1 MPLTQFSEEV
11 RASLEPVR
19 APMGPILVASDTSP
33 ASDAAFPIAR
43 ALAAHSGATVQVIS
57 ALRPNA
63 MPTYAFDAIPY
74 PIVPTPVMLEGR
86 EALVKAQMARLV
98 PSATPWPV
106 TIRTGDPV
114 REIINQAQTRE
125 ARLIVVG
132 RGRHGVL
139 ERTLGGESVLRLLQL
154 GETPVLAVES
164 TLEALPH
171 RVVIATDF
179 SVFSIYAAQI
189 ALALVAPNATIEL
202 VHVAPSLSETGP
214 VMRDFAAEY
223 RAQTA
228 ASFTA
233 LIARLQRPGLTFET
247 KMLEGN
253 ASTRLVDHLNASRA
267 DLIVAATHGYGFLRR
282 MMLGSV
288 TAELVRMAPCSVLCV
303 PGSARTLAAARAQAT
318 ALHDSTRTFDPA
330 RLDAEL
336 FNFSMRNIGRACTV
350 EVNQREIGAQSLGH
364 HLPLVGVAHDAGATS
379 VTLMFGASKLEG
391 EHLSHQVNGVQS
403 VDLVADSSGR
413 DQVLRLVHEGGQT
426 LILLE

>member
-1 MPLTQFSEEV
+1 MPITQFSEEV
-11 RASLEPVR
+11 RTSFEPVK
-19 APMGPILVASDTSP
+19 APTGPIIVASDTSP
-33 ASDAAFPIAR
+33 ASDAAFPMAR
-43 ALAAHSGATVQVIS
+43 ALAAHTGAAVRVIS

-74 PIVPTPVMLEGR
+74 PIVPTPEMLEGR
-86 EALVKAQMARLV
+86 EALVKSQMARLV

-114 REIINQAQTRE
+114 REIITEAHTSE

-132 RGRHGVL
+132 RGKHGPL
-139 ERTLGGESVLRLLQL
+139 ERMLGGESVLKLLQL
-154 GETPVLAVES
+154 GETPVLAVEP
-164 TLEALPH
+164 TLEVLPK

-189 ALALVAPNATIEL
+189 ALDLIAPHATIEL

-223 RAQTA
+223 RAQTE
-228 ASFTA
+228 ASFAA
-233 LIARLQRPGLTFET
+233 LIERLRRPGLTFET

-253 ASTRLVDHLNASRA
+253 ASTRLIDHLGAYGA

-288 TAELVRMAPCSVLCV
+288 TAELVRSAPCSVLCV

-318 ALHDSTRTFDPA
+318 ALHDSTRT
-330 RLDAEL
+330 LDTAHLDTEL
-336 FNFSMRNIGRACTV
+336 FNLSVRNVGRPCTV
-350 EVNQREIGAQSLGH
+350 EVNQRDIGAQSLGH
-364 HLPLVGVAHDAGATS
+364 HLPLVGVAHDAGTNMI
-379 VTLMFGASKLEG
+379 TLMFGASKLEG
-391 EHLSHQVNGVQS
+391 EHLSHQVHGVQS
-403 VDLVADSSGR
+403 VDLITDSTGR
-413 DQVLRLVHEGGQT
+413 DQVLRIVHEGGQT